1 MFYRKAVLKIFVK
14 LTGKHLHRNLFFYK
28 VAALNPATMLGLL
41 SATLLIKRLQHRGFR
56 KNFVKFF
63 KFASLQ
69 TSYLGAAF
77 QDAIVT
83 FHMF

>member
-1 MFYRKAVLKIFVK
+1 
-14 LTGKHLHRNLFFYK
+14 
-28 VAALNPATMLGLL
+28 MLGLR